1 MTTGEKYAEGQGQTF
16 TLPEVDAGRRN
27 FKVTT
32 AMLSKKLEQQAIERA
47 RDSDRDGGW
56 REKALEWSMLS
67 LMVYNQPIRV
77 LTKGHTYEEDI
88 LVHLHCPN
96 RNSDSA

>member
-47 RDSDRDGGW
+47 RDSDRDGE
-56 REKALEWSMLS
+56 RKRWSMLS
-67 LMVYNQPIRV
+67 PEMVYNQPIRA
-77 LTKGHTYEEDI
+77 LTKGYTYEEDI